1 MNVLVF
7 DTETAPIVKTEG
19 VQPELM
25 RVYDLGWVVMDTKCG
40 DIVSEGNVAIMDT
53 FKRADV
59 MGNAYYAAKLPQYYQ
74 RMTSG
79 TLAQATLKDARAMI
93 RNVCHEFKVRQA
105 WAYNVRFDYVSLNAT
120 INDYSG
126 GFVQTFM
133 PFGVELCDIMSAA
146 TQGPLASKKYAA
158 WCRANAL
165 LTKNGRPRATAEA
178 AYRYLLDEPDFVE
191 SHTALDD
198 SRIEARILWECIR
211 RKDGYLKAGRKWGQH
226 VKTKK

>member
-7 DTETAPIVKTEG
+7 DTETAPIVKTDG

-25 RVYDLGWVVMDTKCG
+25 RVYDLGWVVMDAKSG
-40 DIVSEGNVAIMDT
+40 DILTEGNVAIMDT
-53 FKRADV
+53 FKRSDV
-59 MGNAYYAAKLPQYYQ
+59 MGNAYYADKLPQYYQ

-79 TLAQATLKDARAMI
+79 TLAQAPLKDARRMVSD
-93 RNVCHEFKVRQA
+93 VCREFGVKQA

-126 GFVQTFM
+126 GFVPYFM
-133 PFGVELCDIMSAA
+133 PFKVELMDIMSAA
-146 TQGPLASKKYAA
+146 TQGPLATAKYAD
-158 WCRANAL
+158 WCKANGL
-165 LTKNGRPRATAEA
+165 VTKNGKPRATAEA
-178 AYRYLLDEPDFVE
+178 AYRYLLDAPEFVE

-211 RKDGYLKAGRKWGQH
+211 RHKGHAKAGRKWGQH
-226 VKTKK
+226 VKARK

>member
-7 DTETAPIVKTEG
+7 DTETAPIVKTDG

-25 RVYDLGWVVMDTKCG
+25 RVYDLGWVVMDTRCG
-40 DIVSEGNVAIMDT
+40 DIVTEGNVAIMDT

-59 MGNAYYAAKLPQYYQ
+59 MGNAYYADKLPQYYQ

-79 TLAQATLKDARAMI
+79 TLAQVTLKDARRMVSD
-93 RNVCHEFKVRQA
+93 VCHKLGVKQA
-105 WAYNVRFDYVSLNAT
+105 WAYNVRFDYISLNAT

-126 GFVQTFM
+126 GFVPYFM
-133 PFGVELCDIMSAA
+133 PYRVELMDIMSAA
-146 TQGPLASKKYAA
+146 TQGPLASKKYAE
-158 WCRANAL
+158 WCRANGL
-165 LTKNGRPRATAEA
+165 VTKNGRPRATAEA
-178 AYRYLLDEPDFVE
+178 AYRYLADAPDFTE

-211 RKDGYLKAGRKWGQH
+211 RHKGHAKAGRKWGQH
-226 VKTKK
+226 VKVKK

>member
-7 DTETAPIVKTEG
+7 DTETAPIVRTEG

-25 RVYDLGWVVMDTKCG
+25 RVYDLGWVVMDARCG
-40 DIVSEGNVAIMDT
+40 SIVSEGNVAIMDT

-59 MGNAYYAAKLPQYYQ
+59 MRNAYYANKLPQYYQ

-79 TLAQATLKDARAMI
+79 TLEQVTLKDARAMV
-93 RNVCHEFKVRQA
+93 RDVCRELHVKQA
-105 WAYNVRFDYVSLNAT
+105 WAYNVRFDYISLNAT
-120 INDYSG
+120 VNDYSG

-133 PFGVELCDIMSAA
+133 PYGVELMDVMSAA

-158 WCRANAL
+158 WCRANGL
-165 LTKNGRPRATAEA
+165 VTKNGRPRATAEA
-178 AYRYLLDEPDFVE
+178 AYRYLLDAPDFVE

-198 SRIEARILWECIR
+198 SRIEARILWECMR
-211 RKDGYLKAGRKWGQH
+211 RHKGHAKAGRKWGQH
-226 VKTKK
+226 VKARK